1 MGGVGHGDP
10 SSLLPTG
17 TMTSV
22 LLTGASGFIGRRVLE
37 TGDVSQYGM
46 IAAARRPVG
55 DRSIIVDL
63 NGPLDS
69 LPRVD
74 WVFHLAG
81 GYAGA
86 DARTLDRCDLD
97 MARRLIDWGKRQEI
111 KNWVFAS
118 AAEVYGRSEGLVAED
133 SPTQPVIPY
142 GRVKLQ
148 IERMFARLADEVP
161 DSRVTF
167 LRIGEVYGPHGTLID
182 ELTARLRTG
191 FCPWFG
197 SGDVP
202 VSFVHVE
209 DVARSFWA
217 AARAG
222 PLGVSIWNIADD
234 EPITWRE
241 FLDYLASLLGTRKA
255 IGLPLPLAR
264 LYAAASTAADR
275 VRRRTPTVTRHVVTL
290 LTTPKPLSNRRAREE
305 LGWRLRYPEYRSG
318 LRATVGA

>member
-1 MGGVGHGDP
+1 
-10 SSLLPTG
+10 
-17 TMTSV
+17 MTSV
-22 LLTGASGFIGRRVLE
+22 LLTGASGFIGRRVLGA
-37 TGDVSQYGM
+37 GDESEYRI
-46 IAAARRPVG
+46 IAAGRRPVG
-55 DRSIIVDL
+55 DRYIILDL

-69 LPRVD
+69 LPRAD

-86 DARTLDRCDLD
+86 DARTLDCCDLD

-118 AAEVYGRSEGLVAED
+118 AAEVYGRSEGSVTED
-133 SPTQPVIPY
+133 SPTQPLIPY

-148 IERMFARLADEVP
+148 IERMFTQLADEAP
-161 DSRVTF
+161 DSRVAL
-167 LRIGEVYGPHGTLID
+167 LRIGEAYGPDGTLID
-182 ELTARLRTG
+182 ELTARFRTS

-202 VSFVHVE
+202 VSFVHVD

-217 AARAG
+217 AARAA

-234 EPITWRE
+234 EPVTWRE
-241 FLDYLASLLGTRKA
+241 FLDYLADLLGARKA

-275 VRRRTPTVTRHVVTL
+275 VRRRTPTVTQHVVTL
-290 LTTPKPLSNRRAREE
+290 LTTPKPLSNRRARDE
-305 LGWRLRYPEYRSG
+305 LGWELRYPEYRGG
-318 LRATVGA
+318 LRATVSS